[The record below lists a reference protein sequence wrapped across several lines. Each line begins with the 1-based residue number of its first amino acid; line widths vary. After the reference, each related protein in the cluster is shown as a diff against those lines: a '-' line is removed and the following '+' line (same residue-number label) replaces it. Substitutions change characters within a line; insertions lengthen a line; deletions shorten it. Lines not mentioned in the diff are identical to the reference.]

1 MTKEQNSY
9 GKKII
14 AWLLTI
20 VCLVGIPASLLSFST
35 IRYYSVIEEE
45 LQFDLKMKLQQAT
58 NEAIRNISQ
67 EEFWC
72 RLFFEKINEF
82 RSAKTPIADIIV
94 WLKQQK
100 ELFPD
105 DIDFVVW
112 EPGGKQLAMSF
123 TSEYSTEEWHEVISI
138 ISSNAGLGAPSKNF
152 GKTDAKIENARK
164 VLGPQFLHA
173 IFSGINNPAAFS
185 FGWTDS
191 SGKKPPIAPYFVPDG
206 GILILFNQQG
216 LKQNSGLRYS
226 LKQFS
231 HDKNVSYGIY
241 NTSDRQK
248 SRIWLTN
255 AQFGED
261 VLEKA
266 LIECE
271 EKSLSFNQLKGHY
284 VGFHYLTPNLRI
296 FACRPRHLDESQ
308 IFIRAGVVAVA
319 YILFMLPFLRYT
331 WKTGVKSQPG
341 KVSIKYK
348 LAFLFLFANGI
359 PLLAMIIISQEHYSQ
374 KRHTLI
380 AEAHQNSIDLL
391 LSIDRR
397 FLSEI
402 NNNSTRL
409 DKFFT
414 DWGTGVAGKVLSED
428 ISNVVASHLI
438 SFEPSDFFLISSHS
452 KSILGKAGFFKYHGE
467 LDNATLDLA
476 ASKPNRVVS
485 EIVRSDLISAN
496 LVGKK
501 IMSDL
506 NRVEISGQ
514 TLSKLEIVAEAIL
527 QKSFIEI
534 THSIISSIGRIN
546 QWGFGQLKDLTYFK
560 FISVAD
566 QKITDYLAMVFWR
579 PTIIQSLFLNKA
591 IPAANRNG
599 KGFRL
604 FARDRLSNSFV
615 SETGLIDE
623 KLHEFARRLG
633 AKPTEEIELLSLNG
647 EDFIALGFNGQH
659 LDLFQ
664 IILLYPVKTIEQSI
678 GKQKTDLLL
687 LGLFSLLLAAG
698 LAQILSQSFV
708 EPLAVLREGALAIEN
723 RHFSHR
729 IAAPGKDEFGEVAE
743 IFNGV
748 MVGFEELEVA
758 RIVQESLF
766 PQPSFSQGR
775 CRIYGKSVCMSELGG
790 DYLDFF
796 KIDDNHVA
804 VLMGDVAGHGVGA
817 ALIMAMAK
825 AGILSSGTLLS
836 APKSLLLGLHK
847 MILASK
853 NSRQK
858 KVMTFQYL
866 YLNSNSCTGAY
877 SNAGGCSPMIFR
889 RNTDKVEEIQ
899 LAGAALGAFKKAVY
913 NELDLAME
921 PGDAMIF
928 YTDGI
933 IESRDQNG
941 LEIGYDGFAA
951 MIKQAYNEDPQIY
964 YNRLFALYTSHIGT
978 QTAQDDLTLIILIS
992 T

>member
-1 MTKEQNSY
+1 MTKEQNSSW
-9 GKKII
+9 KKIVT
-14 AWLLTI
+14 WLLTI
-20 VCLVGIPASLLSFST
+20 ACLVGIPAALLSVST

-58 NEAIRNISQ
+58 NDAIRNISQ

-82 RSAKTPIADIIV
+82 RSAKTCIEDIIV

-100 ELFPD
+100 ALFPD
-105 DIDFVVW
+105 DIDFIVW
-112 EPGGKQLAMSF
+112 EPGGKQLSMSF
-123 TSEYSTEEWHEVISI
+123 ISEYSTEEWHEVISI
-138 ISSNAGLGAPSKNF
+138 ISSNGGLGAPSKNF
-152 GKTDAKIENARK
+152 GKADAKMEIARK

-173 IFSGINNPAAFS
+173 IFFGINNPAGFS

-206 GILILFNQQG
+206 GILILFNQEG
-216 LKQNSGLRYS
+216 LKHNSGLRYS

-231 HDKNVSYGIY
+231 HDKNISYGIY
-241 NTSDRQK
+241 NTSGAQK
-248 SRIWLTN
+248 NKIWLTN
-255 AQFGED
+255 AQFGEEI
-261 VLEKA
+261 LEKA

-271 EKSLSFNQLKGHY
+271 TKSLSFNRLQNHY
-284 VGFHYLTPNLRI
+284 VGFHYLTPDLRI
-296 FACRPRHLDESQ
+296 FACRPRHLADSQ
-308 IFIRAGVVAVA
+308 IFLRAGAVA
-319 YILFMLPFLRYT
+319 FAYIFFMLPFLSYT
-331 WKTGVKSQPG
+331 WKTGVNSQPG
-341 KVSIKYK
+341 KVSIRYK

-380 AEAHQNSIDLL
+380 AEAHQSSIDLL

-397 FLSEI
+397 FLSAV
-402 NNNSTRL
+402 NSNSTRL

-414 DWGTGVAGKVLSED
+414 SWGTSVAGKVYSEAMNNE
-428 ISNVVASHLI
+428 IASYLTTI
-438 SFEPSDFFLISSHS
+438 EPSDYFMVSSHS
-452 KSILGKAGFFKYHGE
+452 KAIGGKAGYFTYRGE
-467 LDNATLDLA
+467 LDNASIDLEN
-476 ASKPNRVVS
+476 SRPNREVS
-485 EIVRSDLISAN
+485 EIIRSDLISAN

-501 IMSDL
+501 VMSDL
-506 NRVEISGQ
+506 NRVELSGQ
-514 TLSKLEIVAEAIL
+514 TLSKLEIVAESVL

-534 THSIISSIGRIN
+534 THSIISNIGRIN
-546 QWGFGQLKDLTYFK
+546 QWGFGQIKDLTYFK

-566 QKITDYLAMVFWR
+566 TTVTDYLAMVFWR
-579 PTIIQSLFLNKA
+579 PMIIQSSFLKKA
-591 IPAANRNG
+591 IPEASKNG
-599 KGFRL
+599 KGFKL
-604 FARDRLSNSFV
+604 FARNRLSNSFV
-615 SETGLIDE
+615 SETGTTDQ
-623 KLHEFARRLG
+623 KLHEFAQRLG

-678 GKQKTDLLL
+678 GRQKTDLLL

-698 LAQILSQSFV
+698 LAQILSRSFV
-708 EPLAVLREGALAIEN
+708 EPLATLREGALAIEN
-723 RHFSHR
+723 RNFSHR
-729 IAAPGKDEFGEVAE
+729 ITTPGRDEFGEVAG

-766 PQPSFSQGR
+766 PSPSFNQGR
-775 CRIYGKSVCMSELGG
+775 CRIYGKSICMSELGG

-853 NSRQK
+853 SSRQK

-866 YLNSNSCTGAY
+866 YLNSDSCTGAY

-889 RNTDKVEEIQ
+889 RNTGKVEEIP

-933 IESRDQNG
+933 VESRDQNG

-951 MIKQAYNEDPQIY
+951 MLKQAYNEDPQIY
-964 YNRLFALYTSHIGT
+964 YNELFALYTSHIGT
-978 QTAQDDLTLIILIS
+978 QSAQDDLTLIILVC